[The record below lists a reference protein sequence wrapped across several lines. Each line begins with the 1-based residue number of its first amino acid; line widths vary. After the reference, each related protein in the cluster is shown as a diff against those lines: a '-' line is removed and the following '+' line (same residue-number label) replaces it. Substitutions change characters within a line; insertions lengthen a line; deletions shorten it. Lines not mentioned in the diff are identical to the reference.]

1 MQILSY
7 LQLPFRNVWRNR
19 RRTLVTLITIM
30 IGEMAVL
37 IFGGYAG
44 AVVHGVQTGVVR
56 QVGHLQ
62 LQRPGFFTVGG
73 STPADYGIADYA
85 AVIKEIEADPV
96 LKPMLKVATSQ
107 LQLQGIV
114 GDFSQG
120 VSRSVGAVGYDAR
133 EQNKMRQWNEYQF
146 PGEIK
151 PIALPEGQSD
161 VLSIGIG
168 VARALH
174 LCGVLKVP
182 TCASDVLPAK
192 KKGNG
197 PAVPDDIGALADAQQ
212 AASAAGQGVAT
223 GSGPRVDVLAATSG
237 GAPNVLN
244 ARVAAAE
251 SLGVKE
257 IDDTYLAMPLEMAQ
271 RLVYGRDTPQVTSV
285 VLQLNQSSQVEPARR
300 YLNELIKKKG
310 WNLEVM
316 DYRTLYPVYDQIAGL
331 FGSIFGFVS
340 MLIGVIVLFSVANTM
355 SASVMERTVEIGTLR
370 SMGMRRSGIARQ
382 FVSEGLLIGVLGTVL
397 GGALALACA
406 WGINSAG
413 LTWTPPNSIDKNPL
427 VVHVF
432 NSPDLVFGSL
442 LILIVLAAISSL
454 LPAYRAA
461 RIPVVEALRH
471 V

>member
-1 MQILSY
+1 MNIFSFFH
-7 LQLPFRNVWRNR
+7 LPLRNIWRNR

-62 LQRPGFFTVGG
+62 LQRPGFFLLGS
-73 STPADYGIADYA
+73 STPADYGIVDYTA
-85 AVIKEIEADPV
+85 IIDELRSDPV
-96 LKPMLKVATSQ
+96 LTPMLKVATSQ

-114 GDFSQG
+114 GDFNQG
-120 VSRSVGAVGYDAR
+120 TSRSVAAVGYHAH
-133 EQNKMRQWNEYQF
+133 EQNQMRKWNEYQF
-146 PGEIK
+146 PGDIK
-151 PIALPEGQSD
+151 PIALPENESN

-174 LCGVLKVP
+174 LCGVLNVP
-182 TCASDVLPAK
+182 SCASDVVAPKQA
-192 KKGNG
+192 GSG
-197 PAVPDDIGALADAQQ
+197 AAAPDDISALIDSQ
-212 AASAAGQGVAT
+212 AALKAQSGAA

-257 IDDTYLAMPLEMAQ
+257 IDDSYLAMPLEMAQ
-271 RLVYGRDTPQVTSV
+271 QLVYGRAAPQVTSV
-285 VLQLNQSSQVEPARR
+285 VLQLNESAQVEPARR
-300 YLNELIKKKG
+300 YLDTLIKAKG
-310 WNLEVM
+310 WDLEVM

-370 SMGMRRSGIARQ
+370 SMGMRRAGIARQ
-382 FVSEGLLIGVLGTVL
+382 FVSEGLLIGILGTLL
-397 GGALALACA
+397 GGALALLCA
-406 WGINSAG
+406 WAINSAG
-413 LTWTPPNSIDKNPL
+413 FTWTPPNSIDKNPL

-432 NSPDLVFGSL
+432 NSPDLIFGSL
-442 LILIVLAAISSL
+442 AILIALAALSSL

>member
-1 MQILSY
+1 MKLFSY
-7 LQLPFRNVWRNR
+7 LRLPFRDIWRNR

-37 IFGGYAG
+37 IFGGYAS

-62 LQRPGFFTVGG
+62 LQRPGFFTIGT
-73 STPADYGIADYA
+73 STPADYGISDYNA
-85 AVIKEIEADPV
+85 IIKLLEADPV

-114 GDFSQG
+114 GDFNLG
-120 VSRSVGAVGYDAR
+120 VSRSVAGVGYDAR
-133 EQNKMRQWNEYQF
+133 DQNKMRQWNEYEF
-146 PGEIK
+146 PGVIP
-151 PIALPEGQSD
+151 PIALPENQAN

-168 VARALH
+168 VARSLH
-174 LCGVLKVP
+174 LCGVLNVP
-182 TCASDVLPAK
+182 SCASDPLPAK
-192 KKGNG
+192 KVSNG
-197 PAVPDDIGALADAQQ
+197 AAAPDDIDALLDVHAKE
-212 AASAAGQGVAT
+212 SAPSTPLQ
-223 GSGPRVDVLAATSG
+223 SGPRLDVLAATSG

-257 IDDTYLAMPLEMAQ
+257 IDDSYLAMPLEMAQ
-271 RLVYGRDTPQVTSV
+271 QLVYGRDKPQVTSV
-285 VLQLNQSSQVEPARR
+285 VIQLNESSQVEPAREH
-300 YLNELIKKKG
+300 LKALIKAKG
-310 WNLEVM
+310 WDLEVM

-382 FVSEGLLIGVLGTVL
+382 FISEGLLIGIMGTLL
-397 GGALALACA
+397 GGALALLCA
-406 WGINSAG
+406 YFINSAG

-432 NSPDLVFGSL
+432 NSPGLMFGSL
-442 LILIVLAAISSL
+442 LILITLAAVSSL

>member
-1 MQILSY
+1 M
-7 LQLPFRNVWRNR
+7 
-19 RRTLVTLITIM
+19 
-30 IGEMAVL
+30 
-37 IFGGYAG
+37 
-44 AVVHGVQTGVVR
+44 
-56 QVGHLQ
+56 
-62 LQRPGFFTVGG
+62 
-73 STPADYGIADYA
+73 
-85 AVIKEIEADPV
+85 
-96 LKPMLKVATSQ
+96 
-107 LQLQGIV
+107 
-114 GDFSQG
+114 
-120 VSRSVGAVGYDAR
+120 SRSVAGIGYDAAQ
-133 EQNKMRQWNEYQF
+133 QNRMRQWNQYRF

-151 PIALPEGQSD
+151 PIALPEHQSD

-168 VARALH
+168 VARSLH
-174 LCGVLKVP
+174 LCKTLNVP
-182 TCASDVLPAK
+182 TCANDPLPAQK
-192 KKGNG
+192 TGAG
-197 PAVPDDIGALADAQQ
+197 PALPDDIGVLADSQ
-212 AASAAGQGVAT
+212 ARPAVGGA
-223 GSGPRVDVLAATSG
+223 PRLDVLAATSG

-257 IDDTYLAMPLEMAQ
+257 IDDSYLAMPLETAQ
-271 RLVYGRDTPQVTSV
+271 RLVYGRATPQVTSV
-285 VLQLNQSSQVEPARR
+285 VLQLHTSEQVEPARA
-300 YLNELIKKKG
+300 YLKQLIKARG
-310 WNLEVM
+310 WNLEVL

-340 MLIGVIVLFSVANTM
+340 ILIGVIVLFSVANTM

-382 FVSEGLLIGVLGTVL
+382 FVSEGLLIGVIGTLL
-397 GGALALACA
+397 GGALALLCA

-432 NSPDLVFGSL
+432 NSPDLIIGSL
-442 LILIVLAAISSL
+442 LILIALAAISSL

>member
-1 MQILSY
+1 MKLSSY
-7 LQLPFRNVWRNR
+7 IKLPFRNIWRNR
-19 RRTLVTLITIM
+19 RRTLITLITIM
-30 IGEMAVL
+30 IGEMAILV
-37 IFGGYAG
+37 FGGYVG

-56 QVGHLQ
+56 QIGHLQ
-62 LQRPGFFTVGG
+62 LQRPGFFLVGT
-73 STPADYGIADYA
+73 STPADYGISEYKEI
-85 AVIKEIEADPV
+85 IKELEADPE
-96 LKPMLKVATSQ
+96 LKPILKVATSQ
-107 LQLQGIV
+107 LQLQAIV
-114 GDFSQG
+114 GDFNLG
-120 VSRSVGAVGYDAR
+120 VSRSVAGLGYTATD
-133 EQNKMRQWNEYQF
+133 QNKMRQWNEYQF
-146 PGEIK
+146 PGVIK
-151 PIALPEGQSD
+151 PIALPENQTN

-174 LCGVLKVP
+174 LCATLKVP
-182 TCASDVLPAK
+182 TCANDVITPKKAK
-192 KKGNG
+192 VG
-197 PAVPDDIGALADAQQ
+197 PAAPDDISALADVQ
-212 AASAAGQGVAT
+212 AKSQPKAPT
-223 GSGPRVDVLAATSG
+223 DSGPRLDVLAATSG
-237 GAPNVLN
+237 GAPNVIN

-271 RLVYGRDTPQVTSV
+271 QLVYGRETPQVTSV
-285 VLQLNQSSQVEPARR
+285 VVQLNKISQIGTATTR
-300 YLNELIKKKG
+300 LQQLIKAKG
-310 WNLEVM
+310 WDLEVL

-331 FGSIFGFVS
+331 FGSIFGFVA

-370 SMGMRRSGIARQ
+370 SMGMRRTGIAVQ
-382 FVSEGLLIGVLGTVL
+382 FVSEGLMIGILGTLFGLLV
-397 GGALALACA
+397 ALLCA

-432 NSPDLVFGSL
+432 NSPDLIFGSL
-442 LILIVLAAISSL
+442 GILIALAAISSV